1 VPVACR
7 SAARALDPSK
17 PEAGLEALDDD
28 INDTTKSIRKVE
40 AMINELLDSNVAGS
54 QEELAALRREKE
66 QLRREKEQLRRK
78 KELLLMVKLQG
89 LSVLH
94 LWLIKL
100 RCLRAIVPHTLPGVD
115 AWTYVIYNSMNSM
128 LFYIIDFVLRQLDCC
143 SANLEVATTLSTLLW
158 PRL

>member
-1 VPVACR
+1 MPVACR

-54 QEELAALRREKE
+54 QEELAA
-66 QLRREKEQLRRK
+66 LRREKEQLRRK